1 MILQQQMNTAYTF
14 IRASRKSLALEP
26 KLSASKGS
34 CLERGSDIR
43 GLVIADPQ
51 VPAVSADSANW
62 LKGSSSFKLALGAKE
77 WKGISRSPFAPS

>member
-51 VPAVSADSANW
+51 VPADSANW
-62 LKGSSSFKLALGAKE
+62 LKGSSSFKLGLGAKE
-77 WKGISRSPFAPS
+77 WKGISRNPFAPS